1 MPDKSRCTSLVL
13 FRMNF
18 LSPLVVSITFFF
30 YLGTVTGIGTDVIAK
45 FKFSKPVF
53 FDKALKSLTTCFSR
67 SSFQLMSNFLKKA
80 GTAVI
85 ISHKT
90 LNPYSPKLY

>member
-1 MPDKSRCTSLVL
+1 MPERSRCTSLEL
-13 FRMNF
+13 FLMNF
-18 LSPLVVSITFFF
+18 LSPFVVSITFFF
-30 YLGTVTGIGTDVIAK
+30 DLGTVTGIGTDVMAR

-53 FDKALKSLTTCFSR
+53 FDKALKSLATCFSR

-80 GTAVI
+80 GYAVI

-90 LNPYSPKLY
+90 LNPYSPKLC